1 VSRKKY
7 KYFLNTLNCIEGRN
21 MKKFDYKTK
30 PFEHQRTA
38 LKKGAQHGVYAY
50 FMEMGTGKTKVAIDN
65 ANYLFS
71 TGAITHVMVVA
82 PNSVYRNW
90 IKEID
95 THSTFDY
102 KISVHKDKT
111 IYGEGTLEWFLI
123 NVEALSHKSGVNII
137 SKLINH
143 HGRKMLWILDE
154 STTIKNRSAKRTR
167 NICKLGK
174 LVAYKRILTGS
185 PITKSPLDLYTQCE
199 FLSPDLLGFDS
210 FFTFRA
216 RYAVM
221 QQIEMGGRQ
230 MLFPKY
236 YTNLDELGEKLKLFS
251 YRVKKKDC
259 LDLPDKLYTIRR
271 VQLGEEQQ
279 QVYDRLKRFAYAII
293 NQDEVSFQN
302 KLTEILR
309 LHQVA
314 NGFVKSDDGTI
325 QIFDD
330 CPKIKEL
337 MNILEE
343 SDGKFIIWANYVQ
356 NIKTIINKLKEKY
369 GDNSVV
375 SIFGEVS
382 PEDRQEA
389 VTRFQNDSGCR
400 FFVGNPSTGGFGL
413 TLTAASYVV
422 YFSNTYNLEVREQS
436 EDRAHRIGQKKN
448 VTYID
453 LMAEG
458 TIDEFIVSALDRKLK
473 LSAQTLGEEVKKWLK

>member
-1 VSRKKY
+1 
-7 KYFLNTLNCIEGRN
+7 
-21 MKKFDYKTK
+21 MKFQYKTQ

-38 LKKGAQHGVYAY
+38 LKKGAKWGAYAY

-65 ANYLFS
+65 ANYLYS
-71 TGAITHVMVVA
+71 TDAITHVMVVA

-90 IKEID
+90 IKEIE
-95 THSTFDY
+95 THSHFDY
-102 KISVHKDKT
+102 TIEVHKDKAT
-111 IYGEGTLEWFLI
+111 YGKGKLKWFLL
-123 NVEALSHKSGVNII
+123 NVEALSHKSGVQKI
-137 SKLINH
+137 SKLINL
-143 HGRKMLWILDE
+143 HGQKLLWILDE

-199 FLSPDLLGFDS
+199 FLSPDLLGFES

-236 YTNLDELGEKLKLFS
+236 YTNLDELTDKLKTFS

-259 LDLPDKLYTIRR
+259 LDLPDKLYTVRH
-271 VQLGEEQQ
+271 VQLTVKQAE
-279 QVYDRLKRFAYAII
+279 VYNRLKKYAYAII

-314 NGFVKSDDGTI
+314 NGFVNSDDGTV
-325 QIFDD
+325 QVFDD
-330 CPKIKEL
+330 CPKMAEL
-337 MNILEE
+337 LNILEE

-356 NIKTIINKLKEKY
+356 NIKTIISKLKEKY
-369 GDNSVV
+369 GDKSVV

-382 PEDRQEA
+382 TQDRQEA
-389 VTRFQNDSGCR
+389 VTRFQNDDGCR
-400 FFVGNPSTGGFGL
+400 FFVGNPSTGGYGL
-413 TLTAASYVV
+413 TLTAANYVV
-422 YFSNTYNLEVREQS
+422 YFSNSYNLEVREQS
-436 EDRAHRIGQKKN
+436 EDRAHRIGQEEN

-453 LMAEG
+453 LMALG
-458 TIDEFIVSALDRKLK
+458 TIDEFIVNALDKKLK
-473 LSAQTLGEEVKKWLK
+473 LSAETLGEEVKKWLK